1 MKGLQKLFIILPGLF
16 IAACTGSCNLD
27 VTDSGKG
34 RIVLG
39 DSATIVTEQ
48 DAQYLEDAFTDLE
61 DTTLETQL
69 PPNEDSFNNVAKAQ
83 QLAKQQQQD
92 SIAKVKAEEQKKIEE
107 QMKKEEQKKKEEQ
120 RKQEKEE
127 NDKKKNVKNKKQ
139 TASQKKKAEEEKKK
153 KRR

>member
-1 MKGLQKLFIILPGLF
+1 MKGLQKLFIILPGLL
-16 IAACTGSCNLD
+16 IAASAGSCNLD

-39 DSATIVTEQ
+39 DSATIVTEH

-61 DTTLETQL
+61 DTALEEQL
-69 PPNEDSFNNVAKAQ
+69 RPDEDSFNNVAKAQ
-83 QLAKQQQQD
+83 QLAQQQQQD
-92 SIAKVKAEEQKKIEE
+92 SIAKVKAA
-107 QMKKEEQKKKEEQ
+107 EEQKKKDADAAKKKEAQ
-120 RKQEKEE
+120 RKQDEK
-127 NDKKKNVKNKKQ
+127 DRKKNKKQ

>member
-16 IAACTGSCNLD
+16 IAACASSCNLD

-39 DSATIVTEQ
+39 DSATIVTEH

-61 DTTLETQL
+61 DTALEEQL
-69 PPNEDSFNNVAKAQ
+69 RPDEDSFNNVAKAQ
-83 QLAKQQQQD
+83 QLAQQQQQD
-92 SIAKVKAEEQKKIEE
+92 SIAKVKAEEQKK
-107 QMKKEEQKKKEEQ
+107 KEAQ
-120 RKQEKEE
+120 RKQEEE
-127 NDKKKNVKNKKQ
+127 AKDKKRNVKNKKQ

>member
-1 MKGLQKLFIILPGLF
+1 MKGLQKLFIILPGLL
-16 IAACTGSCNLD
+16 IAAGAGSCNID

-39 DSATIVTEQ
+39 DSATIVTEH

-61 DTTLETQL
+61 DTAFEEQL
-69 PPNEDSFNNVAKAQ
+69 RPDEDSFNNVAKAQ
-83 QLAKQQQQD
+83 QLAQQQQQD
-92 SIAKVKAEEQKKIEE
+92 SIAKVKAEEQK
-107 QMKKEEQKKKEEQ
+107 QKEAQ
-120 RKQEKEE
+120 RKQEEE
-127 NDKKKNVKNKKQ
+127 AKDKKKNVKNKKQ

>member
-92 SIAKVKAEEQKKIEE
+92 SIAKVKAEEQKK
-107 QMKKEEQKKKEEQ
+107 KEEQ

>member
-16 IAACTGSCNLD
+16 MAACTSSCNLD

-61 DTTLETQL
+61 DTALEEQL
-69 PPNEDSFNNVAKAQ
+69 RPDEDSFNNVAKAQ
-83 QLAKQQQQD
+83 QLAQQQQQD
-92 SIAKVKAEEQKKIEE
+92 SIAKVKAA
-107 QMKKEEQKKKEEQ
+107 EEQKKKEAQ
-120 RKQEKEE
+120 RKQEEE
-127 NDKKKNVKNKKQ
+127 AKDKKKNVKNKKQ